1 MIKMFASLILE
12 PVRKL
17 LYMVKGKGAL
27 QMESRLITLSVGA
40 RTKHVR

>member
-1 MIKMFASLILE
+1 MIKMFASLALE

-17 LYMVKGKGAL
+17 LCMVKEKGAL
-27 QMESRLITLSVGA
+27 QMESGLITISVGA